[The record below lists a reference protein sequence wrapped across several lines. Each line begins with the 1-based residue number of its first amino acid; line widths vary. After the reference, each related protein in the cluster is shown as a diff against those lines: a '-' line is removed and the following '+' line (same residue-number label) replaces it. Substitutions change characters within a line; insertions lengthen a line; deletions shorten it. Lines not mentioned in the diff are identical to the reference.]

1 MRSWEFKGETNVCR
15 LQMKHKPNP
24 VENLVLQF
32 SVFDL
37 HSIKSALQ
45 EIYLKEVYFVTQTFS
60 VTTRIQK
67 GIERLGT
74 YL

>member
-1 MRSWEFKGETNVCR
+1 MRSWELKGETNVCL

-24 VENLVLQF
+24 VDNLVLQF

-37 HSIKSALQ
+37 HSVKSALQ
-45 EIYLKEVYFVTQTFS
+45 DIYLKEVYFVTQTFS
-60 VTTRIQK
+60 VTARIQK